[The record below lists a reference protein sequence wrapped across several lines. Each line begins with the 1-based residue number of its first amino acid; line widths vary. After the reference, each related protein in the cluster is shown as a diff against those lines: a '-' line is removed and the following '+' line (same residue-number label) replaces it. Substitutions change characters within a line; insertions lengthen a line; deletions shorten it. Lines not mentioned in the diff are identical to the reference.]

1 MNQELKSLEVE
12 KMRKNKLST
21 YCNCENC
28 TNCRC
33 QEDKYTCKDKT
44 VIDGYMPTQDYYY
57 CRGERFDR
65 KKV

>member
-1 MNQELKSLEVE
+1 
-12 KMRKNKLST
+12 MRKNKLST

-44 VIDGYMPTQDYYY
+44 VIDGYMPMQDYYY

>member
-1 MNQELKSLEVE
+1 MTYKEFLESKIILAQNSGFEVE
-12 KMRKNKLST
+12 PGEVNKA
-21 YCNCENC
+21 
-28 TNCRC
+28 
-33 QEDKYTCKDKT
+33 CKDKT